1 MLRLRQGF
9 LLDLP
14 LLLLTELVK
23 PLPELGAMAAQDRHG
38 EQRRIDGARL
48 ADGQSTHGNA
58 AGHLHGGE
66 KRVHAL
72 EGRALDGHAEHRQDG
87 VGGHHAR
94 QMRGPARGRDDDLDA
109 AAFGP
114 RRVLRRQGGRAMG
127 GHDLALVGDAEA
139 GEDLVGMAHGLPVGL
154 AAHDD
159 SDERLTGI
167 AHKPETHDDAAIA
180 VSQALS
186 GLGQF
191 ARKCSPATRWTWSSA
206 SPVGYALRTPT
217 HSAMFRGARKKG
229 SVVSMAIAIRS
240 NSQISYPIL
249 SAGAFT
255 ATLAVHEIGPAD
267 APKPRL
273 LDRVREAIRG
283 RHYSHR
289 TEKAYVHWIK
299 RYIFFHGKRH
309 PAEMGAP

>member
-9 LLDLP
+9 LLDLS
-14 LLLLTELVK
+14 LLLLTELVE
-23 PLPELGAMAAQDRHG
+23 PLPEIGAMAAQDGHG
-38 EQRRIDGARL
+38 EERRVDGARL
-48 ADGQSTHGNA
+48 ADGQGAHGNA

-72 EGRALDGHAEHRQDG
+72 EGRALDGHAEHGQDG
-87 VGGHHAR
+87 VGGHDTR

-109 AAFGP
+109 AALGL

-127 GHDLALVGDAEA
+127 GHDLAFVGDAEA

-159 SDERLTGI
+159 GDERLAGI
-167 AHKPETHDDAAIA
+167 AHMPETHDAARIA

-191 ARKCSPATRWTWSSA
+191 ARECSPATRRTWSCA
-206 SPVGYALRTPT
+206 SPVGTPCGLRLPRLC
-217 HSAMFRGARKKG
+217 SGARTKG

-240 NSQISYPIL
+240 NSQISYPAL

-255 ATLAVHEIGPAD
+255 ATLAAREAGPAG

-273 LDRVREAIRG
+273 LDQVREAIRTRSDRARPG
-283 RHYSHR
+283 SFVVLYR
-289 TEKAYVHWIK
+289 TTQPDIVVQDISS
-299 RYIFFHGKRH
+299 
-309 PAEMGAP
+309 